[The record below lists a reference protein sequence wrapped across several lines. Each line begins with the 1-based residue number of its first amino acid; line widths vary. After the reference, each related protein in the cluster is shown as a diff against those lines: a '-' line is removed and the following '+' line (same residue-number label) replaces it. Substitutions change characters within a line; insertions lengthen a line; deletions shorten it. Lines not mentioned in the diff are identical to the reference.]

1 MLKNAIR
8 FDLGSHIERAARG
21 IAHVCVL
28 AFCAGAEAKRL
39 LLLMLEWFTFGS
51 PTASAPK
58 AVSVLPA
65 VHPLASVGAD
75 LNGLTVAQLRALTGH
90 RGKCRK
96 ADLVA
101 LALAL

>member
-8 FDLGSHIERAARG
+8 FDLGSHIERVARG
-21 IAHVCVL
+21 VAHACVL

-39 LLLMLEWFTFGS
+39 LLLLLEWFTFGS

-58 AVSVLPA
+58 ALPALPA
-65 VHPLASVGAD
+65 VHPLANVAAD
-75 LNGLTVAQLRALTGH
+75 LNGLTVAQLRSLTGY

>member
-1 MLKNAIR
+1 MLKKAIH
-8 FDLGSHIERAARG
+8 FDLGSCIERAARG
-21 IAHVCVL
+21 IAHACVL
-28 AFCAGAEAKRL
+28 AFCAGAETKRQLLRL
-39 LLLMLEWFTFGS
+39 LDWFTFG
-51 PTASAPK
+51 PTVSAHK
-58 AVSVLPA
+58 AVPALP
-65 VHPLASVGAD
+65 VGHPLTDVAAG

>member
-8 FDLGSHIERAARG
+8 FDLGSRIEWAARSL
-21 IAHVCVL
+21 AVAAVF
-28 AFCAGAEAKRL
+28 AFCAGAETKGQLLRL
-39 LLLMLEWFTFGS
+39 LDWFTFG
-51 PTASAPK
+51 PTVSTPK
-58 AVSVLPA
+58 AVPALPA
-65 VHPLASVGAD
+65 VHPLTEVAAA
-75 LNGLTVAQLRALTGH
+75 LNGLTVAQLRSLTGY